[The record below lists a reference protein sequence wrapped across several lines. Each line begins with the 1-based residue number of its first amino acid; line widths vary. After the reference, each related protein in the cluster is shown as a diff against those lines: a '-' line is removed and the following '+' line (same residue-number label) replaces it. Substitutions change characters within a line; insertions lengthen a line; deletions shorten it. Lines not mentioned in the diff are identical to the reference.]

1 MGIQNRLQMIMR
13 MNNLNA
19 SQFADK
25 IGVQRSSI
33 SHIIS
38 GRNKPSLDF
47 IQKTLEHF
55 PRVNADWLVTGKIR
69 ESSEQISVVDP
80 IEKQEVKEEPQAQYK
95 SSKPAETKSSASNL
109 LENTKEIDKI
119 VWFYSDGTYK
129 IYQNQE

>member
-55 PRVNADWLVTGKIR
+55 PRVNADWLITGKIR
-69 ESSEQISVVDP
+69 EDSTPLTTTVTGKNE
-80 IEKQEVKEEPQAQYK
+80 EVKDEPRASYIAE
-95 SSKPAETKSSASNL
+95 SDSDPLETKS
-109 LENTKEIDKI
+109 EVEKI
-119 VWFYSDGTYK
+119 VWFYTDGTYK
-129 IYQNQE
+129 VFKQR

>member
-1 MGIQNRLQMIMR
+1 MSELARGKL
-13 MNNLNA
+13 
-19 SQFADK
+19 DCWT
-25 IGVQRSSI
+25 RSSDLRFYMCCNLI
-33 SHIIS
+33 LLKTQSA
-38 GRNKPSLDF
+38 
-47 IQKTLEHF
+47 IQ
-55 PRVNADWLVTGKIR
+55 RKIR

-80 IEKQEVKEEPQAQYK
+80 IEKQEVKEEPQAEYK